1 MRKVIGIA
9 FITATMLLTSLMG
22 GCRHITENNE
32 ESKMN
37 TDGATVTSEITERTT
52 DTDEIKATESEN
64 TTSDNPGDTEP
75 KYSEVNGAL
84 GGIDALGRS
93 LDIDLGLRSA
103 RADGSGRKVGIFY
116 FLWQGEHGTDGPYD
130 NNKIVKANPS
140 AVKSELDWI
149 ASGGGP
155 LYAHHF
161 WGEPLFGYYTSRDT
175 WVMRKHLQMLTDA
188 GIDFIVI
195 DTTNAYTYT
204 ERVKQLISV
213 WYEYLLDG
221 VNVPKIS
228 FYTNSS
234 SGVTINKLYNEIYT
248 DKELNEKYP
257 RLSELWYNWDGKPMI
272 VGITGDKELSAEAK
286 NYFRIKASVW
296 PNKERVDD
304 GFPWMEFT
312 RHLSKKAIYGLNGR
326 REVVNVSMAQH
337 SVTCVM
343 SASAWYGANDRTRSW
358 HGRSNDTSPDAVLKG
373 YNFAEQWEWAIGVD
387 PEMIFVTGWNE
398 WVAQRQPA
406 TSKYPI
412 YFVDCCDPNTS
423 RDAEPMEGLF
433 GDNYYMQL
441 AEYIRKYKGA
451 APRVNVGGM
460 TTIDINS
467 VFEQWD
473 NAAITARYL
482 DYKSDTQAR
491 YCLGF
496 GNILYKSTEGM
507 NDIINMKVAR
517 DMKNLYFYADTA
529 KDIKIGN
536 DGTNMV
542 LFISSGRTDSEKWAE
557 QFDFAIVPTA
567 QDSGTAT
574 LSSLHKNGSMT
585 SVGSCRIKIVGNKIM
600 VEVPLDLL
608 GIPYSESNKTIGIQ
622 FKWADSFIKKDGA
635 LDVWSFYRDG
645 DAAPMGRMTY
655 VFSNKISEKQ

>member
-22 GCRHITENNE
+22 GCRHITGNNE

-37 TDGATVTSEITERTT
+37 TDGTTVTSEITERTT

-116 FLWQGEHGTDGPYD
+116 FLWQGEHGTDGHYD

-155 LYAHHF
+155 LYVHHF

-272 VGITGDKELSAEAK
+272 VGISGDKELSEEVK
-286 NYFRIKASVW
+286 NYFRIKESVW

-387 PEMIFVTGWNE
+387 PEMIFITGWNE
-398 WVAQRQPA
+398 WVAQRQKPT
-406 TSKYPI
+406 TSVPI
-412 YFVDCCDPNTS
+412 FFVDCCDPNTS
-423 RDAEPMEGLF
+423 RDAEPMAGLF
-433 GDNYYMQL
+433 GDNYYMQM
-441 AEYIRKYKGA
+441 AENIRRYKGTA
-451 APRVNVGGM
+451 ARVDVGGLNR
-460 TTIDINS
+460 IDITGD
-467 VFEQWD
+467 FAQW
-473 NAAITARYL
+473 NAEGITARYT
-482 DYKSDTQAR
+482 DYSDDTKAR
-491 YCLGF
+491 AAYGF
-496 GNILYKSTEGM
+496 GNIPYKTPAGL
-507 NDIINMKVAR
+507 NA
-517 DMKNLYFYADTA
+517 
-529 KDIKIGN
+529 GN
-536 DGTNMV
+536 EMT
-542 LFISSGRTDSEKWAE
+542 LFISSGRTDTEKWVGK
-557 QFDFAIVPTA
+557 FDFAVNLEAPEGDMA
-567 QDSGTAT
+567 VLSALRADGTAVR
-574 LSSLHKNGSMT
+574 
-585 SVGSCRIKIVGNKIM
+585 VGTCRMKISGNEMMI
-600 VEVPLDLL
+600 EVPRAAL
-608 GIPYSESNKTIGIQ
+608 GIPFDGETSLVDVE
-622 FKWADSFIKKDGA
+622 FKWADSFTREDGK
-635 LDVWSFYRDG
+635 LSVWSFYREG
-645 DAAPMGRMTY
+645 DAAPLGRMTY
-655 VFSNKISEKQ
+655 IFSEKSSGK